1 MNNAPSGPSGNFCGR
16 KQSLSFCL
24 LLWWPLLSFCALFTA
39 SATEPVAL
47 TANEVIQKAV
57 AQAQQSEAKNGQ
69 KDFTYTK
76 VSVTEELDAQGKVK
90 ERKEK
95 VYRVY
100 LQKGATFAK
109 LVEVNGQP
117 VGKADSKAQAETE
130 ASTKQ
135 LLGDAKPAKGEKTF
149 LTPEVV
155 ARFDFTM
162 VGKAHLNEREAYQIT
177 FAPKSPEPPV
187 HRILDRLMNRISGTV
202 WIDAQEFEIARADLH
217 LGSEVTLL
225 GGVAGSLKKLAY
237 SVTRTRVADGIWLNS
252 FSSGDFEG
260 RKLIDALRIKTRSH
274 TTGFKP
280 LG

>member
-1 MNNAPSGPSGNFCGR
+1 
-16 KQSLSFCL
+16 
-24 LLWWPLLSFCALFTA
+24 
-39 SATEPVAL
+39 
-47 TANEVIQKAV
+47 
-57 AQAQQSEAKNGQ
+57 
-69 KDFTYTK
+69 
-76 VSVTEELDAQGKVK
+76 
-90 ERKEK
+90 
-95 VYRVY
+95 
-100 LQKGATFAK
+100 
-109 LVEVNGQP
+109 
-117 VGKADSKAQAETE
+117 
-130 ASTKQ
+130 

>member
-1 MNNAPSGPSGNFCGR
+1 
-16 KQSLSFCL
+16 
-24 LLWWPLLSFCALFTA
+24 
-39 SATEPVAL
+39 VAL